1 MFIPAAPGV
10 DAMFSISVALSLNIS
25 FSWEIESSSF
35 STVNLPAPPELW
47 FSIKKY
53 WYANYYAKMWS
64 RKLTWALWW
73 VHSYLHWV
81 CPSKHKGSRFWQGC
95 PPRWSCKRQ
104 KTSLGKSAPTLIWS
118 IFQYRHLTS
127 LVSSFLN
134 LAAAGLTFGQFS
146 SSWRVWPF
154 SSTEV
159 GGF

>member
-1 MFIPAAPGV
+1 MPCFQLV
-10 DAMFSISVALSLNIS
+10 LLSPWTSPSAEKSNPQAFQRLIYRLHPS
-25 FSWEIESSSF
+25 YGFQ
-35 STVNLPAPPELW
+35 L
-47 FSIKKY
+47 KKY

-134 LAAAGLTFGQFS
+134 LAAAGLTFGHFS
-146 SSWRVWPF
+146 SSSRVWPF